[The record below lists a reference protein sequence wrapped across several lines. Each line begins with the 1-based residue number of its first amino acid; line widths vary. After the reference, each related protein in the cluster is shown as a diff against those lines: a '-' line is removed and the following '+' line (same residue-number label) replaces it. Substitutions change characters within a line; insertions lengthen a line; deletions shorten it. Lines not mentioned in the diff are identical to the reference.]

1 MSSTIFALSTR
12 PGRAAI
18 GVVRILGSHSKY
30 IYQKLT
36 KSRLPPK
43 PRMASL
49 RKLYN
54 EKGLVDQAVA
64 LYFNGPRSYT
74 GEDSLELHLHGGTAI
89 VKAVLNSIRGLH
101 DPEKGISIRYAEQ
114 GEFSRRAFMNG
125 RLDLTEVEGIRELI
139 DAETETQRLGA
150 LDSLSGNTKKIMQGW
165 RSQIVNNVALLTT
178 IIDFGEEHDLEQT
191 AELLEQVDGNVAN
204 LIGEIKQYCK
214 KVQGSEILKSGIKV
228 CLTGPPNAGKLSLLN
243 ELASSEL
250 AIVSDIAGT
259 TRDIIDVPLDIAG
272 YKVVIGDT
280 AGIRDLLKASTIEQE
295 GIRRAKLHANL
306 GDLILAVISGPEEIN
321 EEFKNHISL
330 LVETKKPIVVVVN
343 KIDLWEEANDSEI
356 KKKFCQELQ
365 VPEKNIFF
373 ISCLSRSGL
382 DILRE
387 ALVTKFKELSMSTDS
402 DPIAISARALDLLQN
417 DVLHGLEEF
426 RQWTDSDDV
435 VLASEC
441 LRGAIEGIGKITGEA
456 VGVEEILGV
465 VFSSFCIGK

>member
-18 GVVRILGSHSKY
+18 GVVRILGSHSKH

-36 KSRLPPK
+36 KSRTPPK

-54 EKGLVDQAVA
+54 TKGLVDQAVL
-64 LYFNGPRSYT
+64 LYFNGPKSYT

-89 VKAVLNSIRGLH
+89 VKAVLNSIKELH
-101 DPEKGISIRYAEQ
+101 DPEKGVNIRYAEQ

-150 LDSLSGNTKKIMQGW
+150 LDSLSGNTKKLMQSW
-165 RSQIVNNVALLTT
+165 RAQIVNNVALLTT

-191 AELLEQVDGNVAN
+191 AELLAQVDKNVTE
-204 LIGEIKQYCK
+204 LIREIKQYCK
-214 KVQGSEILKSGIKV
+214 KVQAAEILKSGIKV

-243 ELASSEL
+243 ELTSSEL

-259 TRDIIDVPLDIAG
+259 TRDVIDVPLDISG
-272 YKVVIGDT
+272 YKVIIGDT
-280 AGIRDLLKASTIEQE
+280 AGIRDLLEASTIEQE
-295 GIRRAKLHANL
+295 GIRRAKLHAAL
-306 GDLILAVISGPEEIN
+306 GDLVLAVISGPDEIN
-321 EEFKNHISL
+321 KEFKKHVAL
-330 LVETKKPIVVVVN
+330 LLETKKPIVVVVN
-343 KIDLWEEANDSEI
+343 KIDLWERANDSLI
-356 KKKFCQELQ
+356 KQKFSKEL
-365 VPEKNIFF
+365 NIDEESVFP
-373 ISCLSRSGL
+373 ISCLSGSGL
-382 DILRE
+382 DALRDV
-387 ALVTKFKELSMSTDS
+387 LVSQFKELSMSTVS
-402 DPIAISARALDLLQN
+402 DPVAISARALDLLQN

-426 RQWTDSDDV
+426 RQWNDDV
-435 VLASEC
+435 VFASEC
-441 LRGAIEGIGKITGEA
+441 LRGSIEGIGKITGDA